1 MVLGTG
7 YMISMPGRAFSGLL
21 PALTV
26 EQDAV
31 SKRLERHVRMLAEEI
46 GERNLLRY
54 DSLEASARYLD
65 RAFREMGYA
74 AAAQEFVVAGKKV
87 KNFEAELEGQS
98 RPEEIVIVGAHYDSV
113 FGCPGANDNA
123 TGTAALLEIAR
134 MMAGRKLARTV
145 RFVAFVNEEPPF
157 FQTQQMGSRLYAR
170 HSRQRGEN
178 IVAMLSLETMGYY
191 SDAAASQCY
200 PFPFSLFY
208 PSTGNFIAF
217 VGNLS
222 SRKLVRQAIS
232 SFREHA
238 EFPSEG
244 VAAPEWMPGIGWSD
258 HWSFWREGY
267 QAVMVTDTA
276 PFRYPHYHTPSDT
289 PDKIDYDRLGRV
301 VVGLAAVV
309 IDLADSGAR

>member
-1 MVLGTG
+1 
-7 YMISMPGRAFSGLL
+7 MISMPGRAFSGLL

-31 SKRLERHVRMLAEEI
+31 SKRLERHVRMLGQEI